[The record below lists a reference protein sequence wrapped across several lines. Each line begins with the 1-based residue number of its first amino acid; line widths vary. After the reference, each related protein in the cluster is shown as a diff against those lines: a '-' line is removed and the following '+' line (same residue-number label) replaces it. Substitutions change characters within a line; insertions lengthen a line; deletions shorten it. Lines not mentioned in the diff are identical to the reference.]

1 MDTSNTIQEDVP
13 WYRQK
18 AERPKKR
25 ITLNLF
31 EEHIRDLLRKKFKDD
46 GSAFTRYL
54 FDCYKGIRI
63 PTDSGFAAW
72 SRNGEKF
79 SDISK

>member
-1 MDTSNTIQEDVP
+1 MESSNTIAEETP
-13 WYRQK
+13 WYRKK

-31 EEHIRDLLRKKFKDD
+31 EEHIEKLLRIRYKDD

-54 FDCYKGIRI
+54 FDCYSHTRI
-63 PTDSGFAAW
+63 PTDNGFKAW
-72 SRNGEKF
+72 SKNEEKF
-79 SDISK
+79 EISK